1 MSISRKD
8 LYKKKHGLLGMC
20 IPGEQGIPGTN
31 GNGIH
36 IGFINDFFESFDI
49 SVNTVVKIAKRKDT
63 SNNINNNYKA
73 WANKQVSTFIASNN
87 PNKNLNVYDTHNI
100 SEEVFENILNDSSA
114 NVYYTGRVDEENY
127 LGIEYQIDNQIGNA
141 NIVDGIYPKDS
152 NNSSIFASNDPH
164 NNVMLDSWEFH

>member
-1 MSISRKD
+1 MMSISRND

-20 IPGEQGIPGTN
+20 IPGEQGIQGTN

-73 WANKQVSTFIASNN
+73 WANK
-87 PNKNLNVYDTHNI
+87 
-100 SEEVFENILNDSSA
+100 
-114 NVYYTGRVDEENY
+114 
-127 LGIEYQIDNQIGNA
+127 
-141 NIVDGIYPKDS
+141 
-152 NNSSIFASNDPH
+152 
-164 NNVMLDSWEFH
+164 